1 MSDIFEYGHD
11 PIYPRAQP
19 RDSGA
24 FQLGPFQVETTQR
37 HTYGRRLLTWDGK
50 VYKYC
55 LSSGACRTFRGAKH
69 MDVIG
74 TVGIDWVILTV
85 TNAIGDREMTVT
97 AAVAQATNSLAGGT
111 MIISDEAYPTPTD
124 GQLQMRTIVRNTA
137 CGAGGATVITLDYPL
152 NQLTT
157 AATYI
162 WCMPSMYRNVAFSVT
177 AGSSVAGIPAAYVSA
192 TGYNFWTQTWGPCA
206 CALQATGS
214 GPGGGHNHDRQLVW
228 RHDGTMDYRN
238 NASANGGVSYEE
250 HQQMAG
256 YGMDNNTS
264 NNGVSIVMLQVSI

>member
-11 PIYPRAQP
+11 PIYPRSQP

-50 VYKYC
+50 VYKYS
-55 LSSGACRTFRGAKH
+55 LSSGACRTYRGARH

-85 TNAIGDREMTVT
+85 TNAIGDREITVT
-97 AAVAQATNSLAGGT
+97 SAVAQAINSLAGGT

-124 GQLQMRTIVRNTA
+124 GQLQMRTIVRNTP

-152 NQLTT
+152 NQVTT

-162 WCMPSMYRNVAFSVT
+162 WCMPSMYRNIAFGTSGT
-177 AGSSVAGIPAAYVSA
+177 GKISMAGIPAAYVSA
-192 TGYNFWTQTWGPCA
+192 TGYNFWTQTWGPASCA
-206 CALQATGS
+206 VQGNVGKHAHA
-214 GPGGGHNHDRQLVW
+214 RQLVW
-228 RHDGTMDYRN
+228 RYDGSMDYHGNEAPSGGTTTTMHQQHAGYILDN
-238 NASANGGVSYEE
+238 NASDNG
-250 HQQMAG
+250 A
-256 YGMDNNTS
+256 
-264 NNGVSIVMLQVSI
+264 SIVMLQMSI